1 MTNSTTS
8 DILLEN
14 ATKYANMPALS
25 SKDKSGNWNTTTWA
39 EFSGETMAVA
49 KSLTALGFQKGDKLS
64 IYSVYFPSGS
74 SGEIRQ
80 NYKMWFL
87 KKFTKFEFCSRD
99 RL

>member
-1 MTNSTTS
+1 MTTPTTS

-49 KSLTALGFQKGDKLS
+49 
-64 IYSVYFPSGS
+64 
-74 SGEIRQ
+74 
-80 NYKMWFL
+80 
-87 KKFTKFEFCSRD
+87 
-99 RL
+99 